1 MEQNS
6 KYYKKKKINGDLVL
20 NSKYLKTKIKL
31 HNNRVTTNLNNVE
44 MIIII
49 TISCLKKHLS
59 TFFYLQY

>member
-20 NSKYLKTKIKL
+20 NSKTKIKL

-44 MIIII
+44 MMIIIG
-49 TISCLKKHLS
+49 ISCLKKDLS

>member
-31 HNNRVTTNLNNVE
+31 HNNRVTTNLNNVK
-44 MIIII
+44 MIIIM
-49 TISCLKKHLS
+49 TISCLKKDLS

>member
-44 MIIII
+44 MIIIM
-49 TISCLKKHLS
+49 TVSCLKKDLS

>member
-31 HNNRVTTNLNNVE
+31 HKNRVTTNLNNVE
-44 MIIII
+44 MIIIM
-49 TISCLKKHLS
+49 TISCLKKDLS

>member
-44 MIIII
+44 IIII
-49 TISCLKKHLS
+49 MTISCLKKDLS

>member
-31 HNNRVTTNLNNVE
+31 HNNRVITNLNNVE
-44 MIIII
+44 MIIIM
-49 TISCLKKHLS
+49 TISCLKKDLS

>member
-1 MEQNS
+1 MEQTS
-6 KYYKKKKINGDLVL
+6 KYYKKKKINGDVVL

-49 TISCLKKHLS
+49 GISCLKKDLS

>member
-44 MIIII
+44 MIIIM
-49 TISCLKKHLS
+49 TISCLKKDLS

>member
-44 MIIII
+44 IIII
-49 TISCLKKHLS
+49 MTISCLKKDLS
-59 TFFYLQY
+59 TFFYL

>member
-44 MIIII
+44 MIIIMTI
-49 TISCLKKHLS
+49 TCLKKDLS

>member
-6 KYYKKKKINGDLVL
+6 KYYKMKKINGDLVL

-31 HNNRVTTNLNNVE
+31 HKNRVTTNLNNVE
-44 MIIII
+44 MIIIM
-49 TISCLKKHLS
+49 TISCLKKDLS

>member
-1 MEQNS
+1 MEQTS
-6 KYYKKKKINGDLVL
+6 KYYKKKKINGDAVL

-44 MIIII
+44 MMIIIG
-49 TISCLKKHLS
+49 ISCLKKDLS

>member
-44 MIIII
+44 MIIIM
-49 TISCLKKHLS
+49 TISCLKKDLS
-59 TFFYLQY
+59 TFFYL

>member
-44 MIIII
+44 MIIIM
-49 TISCLKKHLS
+49 TISCLKKDLR

>member
-31 HNNRVTTNLNNVE
+31 HKLTE
-44 MIIII
+44 SPQI
-49 TISCLKKHLS
+49 
-59 TFFYLQY
+59 